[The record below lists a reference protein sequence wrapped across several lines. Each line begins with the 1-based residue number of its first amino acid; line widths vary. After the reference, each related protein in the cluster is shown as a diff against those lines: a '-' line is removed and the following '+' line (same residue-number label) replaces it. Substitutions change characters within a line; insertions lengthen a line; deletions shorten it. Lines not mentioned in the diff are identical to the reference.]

1 MGPCVHSQVRCE
13 KKKNRSGLRQNRQIC
28 RRFPPLSVR
37 RSAPRAEMAG
47 PESPKPQEGKKA
59 MIGAMGVEQIA
70 SCVFFLIAGP
80 IVIFTNRYILKSVGF
95 DYSMAVSSLGLVS
108 SSVTAYALS
117 AAGVVH
123 VGQKEKI
130 TTEFYMKT
138 IMPIGLTTA
147 ATIYF
152 GNLAYLY
159 LSVAFVQICKAFG
172 PVILM
177 FFVFAFGLDKPTL
190 LLVFS
195 IFMMAIGT
203 SVSSYGEL
211 HFSMVGFIVIMTAQ
225 FSEGIKLVL
234 SQILMTNLKFSV
246 WEGMYYMGPAS
257 SFWLLVGVALHEL
270 PRMLEEGGLMKMA
283 ANPGLFFIAGMGGCA
298 VNLATFCVVKTCS
311 SLTLKV
317 LATVR
322 NIGIVY
328 VSTLTLGDSM
338 TNLEVLGYGIS
349 LIGFLAYN
357 YEKLQKAQKTKLV
370 DAKMA
375 TELLPKSNDM
385 RV

>member
-1 MGPCVHSQVRCE
+1 MMS
-13 KKKNRSGLRQNRQIC
+13 ID
-28 RRFPPLSVR
+28 
-37 RSAPRAEMAG
+37 
-47 PESPKPQEGKKA
+47 
-59 MIGAMGVEQIA
+59 QIA
-70 SCVFFLIAGP
+70 SCAFFLVAGP

-95 DYSMAVSSLGLVS
+95 NYSMAVSSLGLVCS
-108 SSVTAYALS
+108 SIVASFLAGT
-117 AAGVVH
+117 GVVKLA
-123 VGQKEKI
+123 QKKRV
-130 TTEFYMKT
+130 TTEFYMKVGLKRVVGPQLHCWSEKYLNVVYPLSCQTFALRLCVKT

-177 FFVFAFGLDKPTL
+177 LMVFAFGLDKPTV

-195 IFMMAIGT
+195 IVTIAIGT

-211 HFSMVGFIVIMTAQ
+211 HFSMVGFVVIMAAQ

-234 SQILMTNLKFSV
+234 SQILMTNLKFSI

-257 SFWLLVGVALHEL
+257 AFWLLIGFAVHEM
-270 PRMLEEGGLMKMA
+270 PRMLEEGGLQKMYD
-283 ANPGLFFIAGMGGCA
+283 NPGLFFIAGMGGCA

-322 NIGIVY
+322 NIGW
-328 VSTLTLGDSM
+328 S
-338 TNLEVLGYGIS
+338 
-349 LIGFLAYN
+349 
-357 YEKLQKAQKTKLV
+357 
-370 DAKMA
+370 
-375 TELLPKSNDM
+375 
-385 RV
+385 

>member
-1 MGPCVHSQVRCE
+1 
-13 KKKNRSGLRQNRQIC
+13 
-28 RRFPPLSVR
+28 
-37 RSAPRAEMAG
+37 
-47 PESPKPQEGKKA
+47 
-59 MIGAMGVEQIA
+59 
-70 SCVFFLIAGP
+70 
-80 IVIFTNRYILKSVGF
+80 
-95 DYSMAVSSLGLVS
+95 MAVSSLGLVCS
-108 SSVTAYALS
+108 SIVASLLAATGVIELKQKKRVT
-117 AAGVVH
+117 V
-123 VGQKEKI
+123 
-130 TTEFYMKT
+130 EFYMKT

-177 FFVFAFGLDKPTL
+177 LMVFAFGLDKPTV

-195 IFMMAIGT
+195 IVTIAIGT

-211 HFSMVGFIVIMTAQ
+211 HFSAVGFLVIMCAQ

-234 SQILMTNLKFSV
+234 SQILMTNLKFSI

-257 SFWLLVGVALHEL
+257 AFWLLIGFAVHEM
-270 PRMLEEGGLMKMA
+270 PRMLEEGGLQKMA
-283 ANPGLFFIAGMGGCA
+283 DNPGLFFIAGMGGCA
-298 VNLATFCVVKTCS
+298 VNLATFCVVKSCS

-328 VSTLTLGDSM
+328 VSTLTLGEPLS
-338 TNLEVLGYGIS
+338 NLEVLGYGIS
-349 LIGFLAYN
+349 LVGFLAYN
-357 YEKLQKAQKTKLV
+357 YEKIQKAQKS
-370 DAKMA
+370 KMA
-375 TELLPKSNDM
+375 DTAMESKLMPKTNDM